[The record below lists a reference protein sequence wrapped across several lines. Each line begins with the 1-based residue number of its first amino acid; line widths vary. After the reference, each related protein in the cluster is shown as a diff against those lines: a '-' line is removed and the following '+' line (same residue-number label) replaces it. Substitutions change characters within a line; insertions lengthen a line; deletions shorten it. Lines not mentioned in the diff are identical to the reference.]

1 MTASTPRMP
10 AVRTHGAGDA
20 RLEDAAPPQPHPDE
34 VLIEVAFV
42 GLCGSD
48 YALFDGTHP
57 HGGYPRVQGHEF
69 SGTVV
74 ATAPG
79 GPVVGSAVVVDPVQ
93 SCGACEACAHGAPNA
108 CTDIRVLGV
117 QADGALTERIA
128 VPAGRVHEVG
138 DLPLDVAALVEPLAV
153 GVHTVRR
160 ARISAGDRVVVL
172 GAGPIGLAL
181 TLACVDAG
189 AEVLTIDRRR
199 RRLELALRA
208 GAQHVIDSKID
219 EVADAVR
226 EWSGPHAPRA
236 VLDATG
242 SPTAIR
248 FAFDVVAHAGTVG
261 IVGVSPRE
269 VRLPIVDFTRKELT
283 VVGSRNSAGDDFPA
297 AIRLLRRHREEV
309 SGWITARI
317 PLAGVPAALARPKHD
332 RRAEVKTLVD
342 LRA

>member
-1 MTASTPRMP
+1 MTASPPRMP

-20 RLEDAAPPQPHPDE
+20 RLEDAAAPHPRPGE

-74 ATAPG
+74 TSAPG
-79 GPVVGSAVVVDPVQ
+79 APPVGSAVVVDPVQ
-93 SCGACEACAHGAPNA
+93 SCGICEACVHGAPNA
-108 CTDIRVLGV
+108 CTSITVLGV
-117 QADGALTERIA
+117 QVDGALTSRVA
-128 VPAGRVHEVG
+128 VPAAQVHAVG
-138 DLPLDVAALVEPLAV
+138 ELPLDVAALVEPLAV

-160 ARISAGDRVVVL
+160 ARVSAGDRVVVV
-172 GAGPIGLAL
+172 GAGPIGLAV

-219 EVADAVR
+219 DVGAAVR
-226 EWSGPHAPRA
+226 AWSGPHSPRA
-236 VLDATG
+236 VIDATG

-248 FAFDVVAHAGTVG
+248 LAFDLVAHAGTVG

-269 VRLPIVDFTRKELT
+269 VRLPIVEFTRKELT

-297 AIRLLRRHREEV
+297 AIRLLRRHQQEV

-317 PLAGVPAALARPKHD
+317 PLAGVPGALARPKHE

-342 LRA
+342 VRA